1 MIPRLKNEYEK
12 KIIDDLQKKFSMK
25 NKYMV
30 PKFIKVVLNM
40 GLGLD
45 ANDKKKLQNC
55 IEDMSLISGQKPI
68 VTKFKKSIS
77 NFKTRKGTTAGV
89 KVTLRSNR
97 MYEFI
102 DRLVNIALPRIKD
115 FQGLSVN
122 GFDTFGNYS
131 FGIKEHIIFP
141 EINFDKVDRIRG
153 MDITLVTNSKNKK
166 FTFALLESMNF
177 PFNKQKKNKEINWG
191 TMAKT
196 SSIQRNLK
204 RIRLAKKFL
213 KKRENLKK
221 IIKNRK
227 LPLEDRF
234 AAQLKLAKIPRNSSK
249 TRIRNRCEITG
260 RPHGFYRKLKI
271 SRIAL
276 RDLASKGKIPGMTK
290 SSW

>member
-1 MIPRLKNEYEK
+1 MIPRLKDEYEK
-12 KIIDDLQKKFSMK
+12 KTIDDLQKKFSMK

-141 EINFDKVDRIRG
+141 EINFDKVDQIRG

-204 RIRLAKKFL
+204 RIRLVKKFL

-234 AAQLKLAKIPRNSSK
+234 AAQLKLAKIPKNSSK

-260 RPHGFYRKLKI
+260 RPHGYYRKLKI